1 MEEMVNLD
9 EYLELVGKGPSPVQR
24 LILTTLWKAGNSFP
38 RDWVASSYMNN
49 ITGQKYFDRR
59 IRELRDEHGC
69 DIETGR
75 NATGE
80 HAYRLVSATV
90 EVSNPRSYLTATQK
104 KKLFVVA
111 RFCCSVC
118 GAQIL
123 EGQKGLQADHKVPL
137 SRGGG
142 HHESNW
148 QPLCVE
154 CNVGKRQA
162 CAGCEKECRRCPW
175 AFPETVGQRTIL
187 SLSPASLG
195 VLKAYSHSDGVTV
208 DVVAD
213 RAIEA
218 YDRLRR
224 SS

>member
-1 MEEMVNLD
+1 MERIVSLD
-9 EYLELVGKGPSPVQR
+9 EYIELVGKGLSPVQT
-24 LILTTLWKAGNSFP
+24 LILTTLWKAGSRFP
-38 RDWVASSYMNN
+38 RDWISSSHMNN
-49 ITGQKYFDRR
+49 ITRQKYFDRR

-80 HAYRLVSATV
+80 HAYRLVSVTV

-104 KKLFVVA
+104 KRLFVGA
-111 RFCCSVC
+111 GFCCSVC
-118 GAQIL
+118 GCHIP

-142 HHESNW
+142 HIQSNW

-162 CAGCEKECRRCPW
+162 CAGCQKECRRCPW

-195 VLKAYSHSDGVTV
+195 VLKAYSHLDGVTV

-218 YDRLRR
+218 YGNVRR